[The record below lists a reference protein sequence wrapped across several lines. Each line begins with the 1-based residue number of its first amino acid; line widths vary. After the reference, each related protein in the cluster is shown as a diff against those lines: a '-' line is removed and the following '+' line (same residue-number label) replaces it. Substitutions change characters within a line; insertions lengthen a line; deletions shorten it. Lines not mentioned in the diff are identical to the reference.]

1 MMMSA
6 RSKQVN
12 FPGRQRRSAPGVL
25 FRIASAACV
34 VTCTSAAVAITTDA
48 SAATARRASSAT
60 RAFPGHILVWNL
72 RNAGE
77 GSLRHAI
84 EVANSASPGM
94 SSFIDFSVSGTIT
107 LASPLPAISRRVTID
122 ARFGPGSGPG
132 PKIEINFNRH
142 AGLRYAAGSAGSQ
155 LLGVAIDNA
164 RGTGVT
170 LDASSITLNR
180 NYIGL
185 NRWGG
190 AFGNRGDGV
199 YVSPTSAGNF
209 IGLNDSSVSGA
220 VANVISGNTGNGIIL
235 AGSSRNTVV
244 ANRIGTNPSGT
255 WAIGNGGNGLA
266 ITGPSSRNEIGGTE
280 FVDRATG
287 QVNNPTGDKGTET
300 PVFVVPALGN
310 LISGNDHNGV
320 LIAVGAHSNS
330 LNGNFIGTTAD
341 GDAAIGNHGD
351 GVWIDR
357 ANSNSLVGC
366 KFVNNPFVYYNVV
379 SGNHGNGLRVTNS
392 NNTVVQGNFFGVGA
406 NNTAIVR
413 NRLDGIR
420 VGGSSA
426 NTQVGG
432 VIPLGNVSSGNG
444 RNGIEVTGTA
454 HGFITFNTFGGLLA
468 FKGAAPNRNDGLLI
482 TSTGGDNEARTN
494 VFSGN
499 DNHGIELAGDASG
512 VTVDPNIVGLNT
524 EGNGPLANGGDGVLI
539 TGNAHDN
546 TIGGTLRSVIRQ
558 NTFSDNGGY
567 GLAITGRAHRNR
579 VFNTYIGTLILG
591 VKPQGNMRGG
601 VLIGGAAYENL
612 IGTISFRNRNIISA
626 NKGNGVTLQ
635 RLTHLN
641 AVVHNYIGI
650 GRTGRNLPNTGRPV
664 VNLGT
669 ANIILGNRT

>member
-107 LASPLPAISRRVTID
+107 LASPLPAISSRVTID

-199 YVSPTSAGNF
+199 YVSQTSAGNF
-209 IGLNDSSVSGA
+209 IGLNDSGVSGA

-351 GVWIDR
+351 GLSR
-357 ANSNSLVGC
+357 
-366 KFVNNPFVYYNVV
+366 
-379 SGNHGNGLRVTNS
+379 
-392 NNTVVQGNFFGVGA
+392 
-406 NNTAIVR
+406 
-413 NRLDGIR
+413 
-420 VGGSSA
+420 
-426 NTQVGG
+426 
-432 VIPLGNVSSGNG
+432 
-444 RNGIEVTGTA
+444 
-454 HGFITFNTFGGLLA
+454 
-468 FKGAAPNRNDGLLI
+468 
-482 TSTGGDNEARTN
+482 
-494 VFSGN
+494 
-499 DNHGIELAGDASG
+499 
-512 VTVDPNIVGLNT
+512 
-524 EGNGPLANGGDGVLI
+524 
-539 TGNAHDN
+539 
-546 TIGGTLRSVIRQ
+546 
-558 NTFSDNGGY
+558 
-567 GLAITGRAHRNR
+567 
-579 VFNTYIGTLILG
+579 
-591 VKPQGNMRGG
+591 
-601 VLIGGAAYENL
+601 
-612 IGTISFRNRNIISA
+612 
-626 NKGNGVTLQ
+626 
-635 RLTHLN
+635 
-641 AVVHNYIGI
+641 
-650 GRTGRNLPNTGRPV
+650 
-664 VNLGT
+664 
-669 ANIILGNRT
+669 